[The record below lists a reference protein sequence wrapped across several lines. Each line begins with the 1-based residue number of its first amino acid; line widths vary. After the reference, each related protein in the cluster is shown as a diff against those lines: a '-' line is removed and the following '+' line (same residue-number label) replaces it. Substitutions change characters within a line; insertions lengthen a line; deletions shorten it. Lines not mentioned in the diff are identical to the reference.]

1 MALVKASTVKGFS
14 GKIRKSCR
22 AVGTYRPEFETA
34 ITRLAEY
41 YVREAQLTQLYDDN
55 GAMPIVKERGTGNEI
70 LNPILEEKDRL
81 HRQILTLERELG
93 LTPAALR
100 RVNEAAM
107 AEKKQV
113 DPLSAAILS
122 FRKGA

>member
-1 MALVKASTVKGFS
+1 MKPSTEKGYRE
-14 GKIRKSCR
+14 KIRAACR
-22 AVGTYRPEFETA
+22 NIGTYKPEFETVIA
-34 ITRLAEY
+34 RLAEY
-41 YVREAQLTQLYDDN
+41 YLRSTQLSKLYAES
-55 GAMPIVKERGTGNEI
+55 GSQPIIKQKGTGQTVK
-70 LNPILEEKDRL
+70 NPILDEKDRL
-81 HRQILTLERELG
+81 SRLILDLERELG

-107 AEKKQV
+107 AEKKSD